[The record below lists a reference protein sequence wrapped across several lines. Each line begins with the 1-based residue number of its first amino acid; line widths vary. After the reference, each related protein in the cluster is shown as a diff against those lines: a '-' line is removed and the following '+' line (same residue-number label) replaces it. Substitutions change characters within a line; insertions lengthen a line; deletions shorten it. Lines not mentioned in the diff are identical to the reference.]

1 MPLVVF
7 LVLAILLV
15 MLVGIAC
22 AWLAENPMQASERL
36 LTVLAQLPAVP
47 VAWSLALST
56 LLLVWPGGR
65 AARRPWP
72 RVPRSSAALPLLN
85 S

>member
-7 LVLAILLV
+7 LFLVLLLV

-22 AWLAENPMQASERL
+22 ACLTENPMQGIERV
-36 LTVLAQLPAVP
+36 LTALAQLPAAP

-56 LLLVWPGGR
+56 LLLVSVPASVQNAGRGR
-65 AARRPWP
+65 ASP
-72 RVPRSSAALPLLN
+72 AALQRFRF
-85 S
+85 

>member
-7 LVLAILLV
+7 LFLVLLLV

-22 AWLAENPMQASERL
+22 ACLTENPMQAIERV

-56 LLLVWPGGR
+56 LLLLTAPAGVQSAGRGR
-65 AARRPWP
+65 ASP
-72 RVPRSSAALPLLN
+72 AALQRFRF
-85 S
+85 